1 MTRFAID
8 LPAAMRL
15 LEEDVTVL
23 DRHSLVG
30 PNLLR
35 SQALS
40 ELYRGVR
47 SGERSPEEGRAL
59 LERLAALKIRL
70 LGDRVSRAVAWQ
82 LADQLGWDDTT
93 DAEYLA
99 VAKLQADALVAFD
112 PALRRGAEGIVPL
125 AEFADLT
132 R

>member
-8 LPAAMRL
+8 LPTALRL
-15 LEEDVTVL
+15 LEENVTVPTQ
-23 DRHSLVG
+23 HSLVG

-40 ELYRGVR
+40 ELYRSVR
-47 SGERSPEEGRAL
+47 SGGRSPAAGREL
-59 LERLAALKIRL
+59 LDRLAALKIRL

-82 LADQLGWDDTT
+82 VADQLGWDDTPN
-93 DAEYLA
+93 AEYLA
-99 VAKLQADALVAFD
+99 VAKLQSDAFVALDPTLRAAAD
-112 PALRRGAEGIVPL
+112 GIVPL
-125 AEFADLT
+125 ADFADLT

>member
-1 MTRFAID
+1 MTRYAID
-8 LPAAMRL
+8 LPAAIRL
-15 LEEDVTVL
+15 LEDDAAVPAQ
-23 DRHSLVG
+23 HSLVG

-40 ELYRGVR
+40 ALYRSVR
-47 SGERSPEEGRAL
+47 SGERSPTEGRER

-82 LADQLGWDDTT
+82 IADQLGWDDTA

-99 VAKLQADALVAFD
+99 VAKLQADALVALD
-112 PALRRGAEGIVPL
+112 PALRDAAEGIVPL
-125 AEFADLT
+125 ADFDDLT

>member
-8 LPAAMRL
+8 LPVAMRL
-15 LEEDVTVL
+15 LEEDVIIA
-23 DRHSLVG
+23 DGHSLVG

-40 ELYRGVR
+40 ELYRSVR
-47 SGERSPEEGRAL
+47 SGERSREHGRLL

-82 LADQLGWDDTT
+82 LADQLGWDDTA

-112 PALRRGAEGIVPL
+112 PALRQAAEGIVPL
-125 AEFADLT
+125 ADFADLT
-132 R
+132 G

>member
-1 MTRFAID
+1 MTRYAID

-15 LEEDVTVL
+15 LEEDVAVPTQ
-23 DRHSLVG
+23 HSLVG

-40 ELYRGVR
+40 ELYRSVR
-47 SGERSPEEGRAL
+47 SGALTPGKGREL

-82 LADQLGWDDTT
+82 IADQLGWDDTT

-99 VAKLQADALVAFD
+99 VAKLQSDALVALD
-112 PALRRGAEGIVPL
+112 PALRGAAEGIVPL
-125 AEFADLT
+125 ADFDDLT

>member
-8 LPAAMRL
+8 LPTAMRL
-15 LEEDVTVL
+15 LQDDVAIPTQ
-23 DRHSLVG
+23 HSLVG

-40 ELYRGVR
+40 ELYRSVR
-47 SGERSPEEGRAL
+47 SGGRSPDEGREL

-82 LADQLGWDDTT
+82 IADQLGWDDTT

-99 VAKLQADALVAFD
+99 VAKLQSDALVALD
-112 PALRRGAEGIVPL
+112 PALRDAADGIVPL
-125 AEFADLT
+125 ADFEDLT

>member
-8 LPAAMRL
+8 LPVAMRL
-15 LEEDVTVL
+15 LED
-23 DRHSLVG
+23 DIAIAGQHSLVG

-40 ELYRGVR
+40 ELYRSVR
-47 SGERSPEEGRAL
+47 SGQRSPEQGRLL

-99 VAKLQADALVAFD
+99 VAKLQADALVASD
-112 PALRRGAEGIVPL
+112 PTLRRAAKGIVPL
-125 AEFADLT
+125 AEFADLA

>member
-8 LPAAMRL
+8 LPTALRL
-15 LEEDVTVL
+15 LEEDVVVPAQ
-23 DRHSLVG
+23 HSLVG

-35 SQALS
+35 SHALS
-40 ELYRGVR
+40 ELYRSVR
-47 SGERSPEEGRAL
+47 SGERSPADGRDL

-82 LADQLGWDDTT
+82 VADQLGWDDTPN
-93 DAEYLA
+93 AEYLA
-99 VAKLQADALVAFD
+99 VAKLQSDAFAALDPTLRTAAD
-112 PALRRGAEGIVPL
+112 GIVPL
-125 AEFADLT
+125 ADFADLT

>member
-1 MTRFAID
+1 MTRYAID

-15 LEEDVTVL
+15 LENDVAIPAQ
-23 DRHSLVG
+23 HSLVG

-40 ELYRGVR
+40 ELYRSVR
-47 SGERSPEEGRAL
+47 SGALTPGEGREL

-82 LADQLGWDDTT
+82 IADQLGWDDTT

-99 VAKLQADALVAFD
+99 VAKLQSDALVALD
-112 PALRRGAEGIVPL
+112 PALRGAAEGIVPL
-125 AEFADLT
+125 ADFDDLT